1 MSTDQADRS
10 HTFLVCVKYTLDVE
24 EIKVNPATGSP
35 NLELASYRINDFDEN
50 GIEAALKL
58 RDDHGGRVLA
68 LSVMA
73 ERPPDNVLLRA
84 LAMGVDE
91 LHVVCDRALADCDA
105 MATASILGALV
116 GKLGPFDLLVC
127 SDTSV
132 DEYRGEV
139 GPRLAEELGLPSV
152 THVTE
157 ITFAH
162 NGVRADRVLESWLE
176 TVEVT
181 PPALLTVG
189 SETNDPRL
197 PTLRQIRQADKKP
210 IVEWQLPDL
219 VAGDVYGDCGSR
231 IETLAMYAPP
241 SVRKRLVV
249 TGEDHHQVAR
259 ALMDHLLED
268 AAIRL

>member
-1 MSTDQADRS
+1 MSAQEADRS

-24 EIKVNPATGSP
+24 EIKVNPATGGP
-35 NLELASYRINDFDEN
+35 NLELATYRINDFDEN
-50 GIEAALKL
+50 GIETALKL
-58 RDDHGGRVLA
+58 RDEHGGRALA

-73 ERPPDNVLLRA
+73 KRPPDNVLLRA

-91 LHVVCDRALADCDA
+91 LHVVCHPALEYCDALAT
-105 MATASILGALV
+105 ATILAALV
-116 GKLGPFDLLVC
+116 RKLGRFDLLVC

-139 GPRLAEELGLPSV
+139 GPRLAEELGLPLV

-157 ITFAH
+157 IAFA
-162 NGVRADRVLESWLE
+162 NDRVRVDRALESWLE
-176 TVEVT
+176 RVEVV

-197 PTLRQIRQADKKP
+197 PTLRQIRQAERKP
-210 IVEWQLPDL
+210 IVEWQLAGL
-219 VAGDVYGDCGSR
+219 VSSDVYDDCGSR
-231 IETLAMYAPP
+231 IETLATYAPP
-241 SVRKRLVV
+241 SVRKRVV
-249 TGEDHHQVAR
+249 ITGDDHADVAR
-259 ALMDHLLED
+259 KLVDHLLED